1 MDQSVPETSGI
12 SKQGDTKLQ
21 DLLLKTFSSVQIS
34 KKVINGSLVI
44 LEEVSSRVHDKMQ
57 EGDGIVDIKSI
68 GNTSEN
74 DVCVQNSLIVAGLL
88 RALLYHYGF
97 KRGKGRKALLHS
109 IEPLFLDPSST
120 ADIQQSEAKIL
131 AITLL
136 INSLAFTNNTDETV
150 DEEEERRATS
160 RAAVSGLLPTGRYQ
174 NKKHKLGDSEKSV
187 SISEDNVPV
196 IQTMNHFGTATSEN
210 MLRLVIDSHGE
221 NSIDLHI
228 LTSYIRAFVSDTSPL
243 TSIASQVIRNQLH
256 LREDNIFNEN
266 SPRPKVTKVD
276 AAAALNLAAEVAPW
290 SEIPPRLL
298 VDVSLSMNLQHAAE
312 RICVSAVQSSNT
324 SQDELHEA
332 VQSLIDGTSE
342 NHQYR
347 QADAYSTEFYDYGG
361 KSRFAEA
368 RFIHA
373 CDTICKVIVKRQFP
387 IIERQ
392 VERVDKAFERI
403 QKDHVINEEAPLRN
417 GPIEIREFA
426 LSQLRESNLHDIAH
440 RLASLWEM
448 EYIYDEK
455 DVEKYIQARK
465 SRYLQWENIFQRDT
479 VIPEEISCPMELRS
493 KFEGMIQTCHKGECI
508 GFDVEWA
515 DDIPGAALLQ
525 LSTVSFAILVDIPK
539 LIESSEG
546 CEALH
551 DTIGKI
557 FKGEYKRK
565 DSDLQFVPFIV
576 GFSCREDLKRLS
588 ASSKQSKVSWFEPDD
603 IKYFRDIKP
612 FLSEENEKLKHLG
625 LSRICELYFKK
636 PLDKS
641 EQCSLWSRRPLS
653 ESQRIYAALDAWA
666 VAALWT
672 KIKQH

>member
-1 MDQSVPETSGI
+1 MEQSVSETSKI
-12 SKQGDTKLQ
+12 STQDNTKKLQ
-21 DLLLKTFSSVQIS
+21 ELLSQTFSFVQIS
-34 KKVINGSLVI
+34 KNTINGSLAI
-44 LEEVSSRVHDKMQ
+44 LDEVSSRVHNKMQ
-57 EGDGIVDIKSI
+57 EADGIVDIKSI
-68 GNTSEN
+68 GNSNEN
-74 DVCVQNSLIVAGLL
+74 DVCTKKSIAVAGLL
-88 RALLYHYGF
+88 RALLYHYGI
-97 KRGKGRKALLHS
+97 KRGKGRKALLYG
-109 IEPLFLDPSST
+109 IEPLLLDPINT
-120 ADIQQSEAKIL
+120 ADFQQSEAKIL

-136 INSLAFTNNTDETV
+136 ITSLAFTNNTDEKLDV
-150 DEEEERRATS
+150 EEEFRATS
-160 RAAVSGLLPTGRYQ
+160 RAATSGLLPSGRYQ
-174 NKKHKLGDSEKSV
+174 NKKHKLGDNENNG
-187 SISEDNVPV
+187 SISEENIPI
-196 IQTMNHFGTATSEN
+196 IQNMNHFGTAASKN
-210 MLRLVIDSHGE
+210 MLRLVIDSPGD

-228 LTSYIRAFVSDTSPL
+228 LTSYIRAFVLDTSPL
-243 TSIASQVIRNQLH
+243 TIIASQVIRNQLH
-256 LREDNIFNEN
+256 LREDNVFDEN
-266 SPRPKVTKVD
+266 SPRPQVTKVD

-290 SEIPPRLL
+290 SEMPPRLL
-298 VDVSLSMNLQHAAE
+298 VDVSLSVNLQHAAE
-312 RICVSAVQSSNT
+312 RICISAVQSSNT

-426 LSQLRESNLHDIAH
+426 LLRLRESNLHDVAH

-455 DVEKYIQARK
+455 DVKKYLQARK

-479 VIPEEISCPMELRS
+479 VIPEEISCPKELRS
-493 KFEGMIQTCHKGECI
+493 QVEEMMQTCHRGECI

-539 LIESSEG
+539 LIESTEG

-557 FKGEYKRK
+557 FNGEYKRK
-565 DSDLQFVPFIV
+565 DSELHFVPNIV

-588 ASSKQSKVSWFEPDD
+588 ASSKQSKLSWFEPDD
-603 IKYFRDIKP
+603 IQV
-612 FLSEENEKLKHLG
+612 L
-625 LSRICELYFKK
+625 
-636 PLDKS
+636 
-641 EQCSLWSRRPLS
+641 
-653 ESQRIYAALDAWA
+653 QRY
-666 VAALWT
+666 
-672 KIKQH
+672 